1 MRKEWQAL
9 ADEVSGSGRVYGEMP
24 MSPSYKKMLW
34 KQQFFSSVILP
45 MKFTEEISIIL
56 KTNEEKGDV
65 PYTIVEFSLQQVY
78 CSSQLYSE
86 GFPRPKKLKTFY

>member
-1 MRKEWQAL
+1 MGKEQQVL
-9 ADEVSGSGRVYGEMP
+9 IDEVSDSGRFYGEMP

-45 MKFTEEISIIL
+45 MKFTEQISIIL
-56 KTNEEKGDV
+56 KANEEKDV
-65 PYTIVEFSLQQVY
+65 TYAIVDFSLQQVY
-78 CSSQLYSE
+78 SSSQLYSE